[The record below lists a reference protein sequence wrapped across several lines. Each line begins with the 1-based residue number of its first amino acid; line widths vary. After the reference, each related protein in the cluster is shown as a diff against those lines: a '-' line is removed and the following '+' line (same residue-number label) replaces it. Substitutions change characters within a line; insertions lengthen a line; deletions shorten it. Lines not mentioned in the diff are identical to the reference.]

1 MTQHLF
7 GDSFEKL
14 FIFWISKMFQI
25 SGVLLL
31 NAKSFF
37 YDGIEP
43 KIGFEEYGLSLEI
56 EIYLQWPINHHP
68 PDYTCQQMKTYYE

>member
-1 MTQHLF
+1 
-7 GDSFEKL
+7 
-14 FIFWISKMFQI
+14 MFQI

-56 EIYLQWPINHHP
+56 EIYLQWPNQSSYRLYLSADEDQLSKIELHLGL
-68 PDYTCQQMKTYYE
+68 YFLCQ